1 MGIHGIGRKF
11 FVWDFKKLSQS
22 AAKHTTLI
30 SDSYFIIDGNYKERL
45 YNTHYHLKSTEK
57 HLFVIFLAV
66 KRAFSLDCNLK
77 VITKTFLFNCFFK
90 KKFKK

>member
-1 MGIHGIGRKF
+1 MGIHGTGRKF

-22 AAKHTTLI
+22 AEKHTTLI
-30 SDSYFIIDGNYKERL
+30 SNSYFIIDGNYKERL

-77 VITKTFLFNCFFK
+77 VITKNVSIQLFF
-90 KKFKK
+90 